1 MTNPQ
6 ERFTAVLEASGRGG
20 GHWVEVPF
28 DAKQVFGEARP
39 PVRGT
44 VNGTP
49 FRSRLMVYGGTTY
62 LGLTNAVRSEA
73 GIEVGATVAVVM
85 ERDDEP
91 RVVEVPEALARLLS
105 RDDAARAAFDRLA
118 FTHRKEYAQ
127 WIAEAK
133 RDETHDRRAVKAIA
147 MLRDGVAHP

>member
-1 MTNPQ
+1 MT
-6 ERFTAVLEASGRGG
+6 ERRFTAVLEASGRGG

-49 FRSRLMVYGGTTY
+49 FRSRLAVYSGTTY
-62 LGLTNAVRSEA
+62 LGLTKEVRTAA
-73 GIEVGATVAVVM
+73 GLDVGSTVAVAI
-85 ERDDEP
+85 ERDDAPREVEIPEP
-91 RVVEVPEALARLLS
+91 LARAL
-105 RDDAARAAFDRLA
+105 RHDQVAKAVFDKLA

-127 WIAEAK
+127 WIGEAK
-133 RDETHDRRAVKAIA
+133 RDDTRERRVVKAIE

>member
-1 MTNPQ
+1 MATARK
-6 ERFTAVLEASGRGG
+6 RFTAVLSESGRGG

-28 DAKQVFGEARP
+28 DAKEVFGEARP

-44 VNGTP
+44 VNGAP
-49 FRSRLMVYGGTTY
+49 YRSRLAVYGGTTY
-62 LGLTNAVRSEA
+62 LGLTKEVRSAA
-73 GIEVGATVAVVM
+73 GIEVGSKVAVVM
-85 ERDDEP
+85 EGDDARREVDVREP
-91 RVVEVPEALARLLS
+91 LARALG
-105 RDDAARAAFDRLA
+105 RDNAAKAAFDKLA

-133 RDETHDRRAVKAIA
+133 REDTRERRVAKAIE

>member
-1 MTNPQ
+1 MANPQ
-6 ERFTAVLEASGRGG
+6 RRFTAVLAASGRGG
-20 GHWVEVPF
+20 GQWVEVPF

-49 FRSRLMVYGGTTY
+49 FRSRLAVYGATTY
-62 LGLTNAVRSEA
+62 LGLTKAVRTAA
-73 GIEVGATVAVVM
+73 GIEVGATVTVAM
-85 ERDDEP
+85 ERDDAP
-91 RVVEVPEALARLLS
+91 RVVDVPEPLARALARDKTAS
-105 RDDAARAAFDRLA
+105 AAFDQLA

-133 RDETHDRRAVKAIA
+133 REETRERRVAKAIE

>member
-1 MTNPQ
+1 MSGQ
-6 ERFTAVLEASGRGG
+6 RFTAVLEASGRGG

-49 FRSRLMVYGGTTY
+49 FRSRLAVYSGATY
-62 LGLTNAVRSEA
+62 LGLTKEVRRAA
-73 GIEVGATVAVVM
+73 GLDVGSAVAVLI
-85 ERDDEP
+85 ERDDAPREVEIPEP
-91 RVVEVPEALARLLS
+91 LARALQNNQV
-105 RDDAARAAFDRLA
+105 AKAVFDKLA

-127 WIAEAK
+127 WIAEAQ
-133 RDETHDRRAVKAIA
+133 RDDTRRRRVVKAIK

>member
-1 MTNPQ
+1 MPNVQ
-6 ERFTAVLEASGRGG
+6 QRFTAVLEASGRSG

-49 FRSRLMVYGGTTY
+49 FRSRLAVYSGTTY
-62 LGLTNAVRSEA
+62 LGLTKAVRTAA
-73 GIEVGATVAVVM
+73 GIEVGATVTVVM
-85 ERDDEP
+85 ERDDAP
-91 RVVEVPEALARLLS
+91 RVVDVPEPLARALAR
-105 RDDAARAAFDRLA
+105 DKAASAAFDKLA
-118 FTHRKEYAQ
+118 FTHRKEYAE

-133 RDETHDRRAVKAIA
+133 RDETRERRAAKAIE

>member
-1 MTNPQ
+1 MANPQ
-6 ERFTAVLEASGRGG
+6 QRFTGVLAASGRGG

-39 PVRGT
+39 PVQGT

-49 FRSRLMVYGGTTY
+49 FRSRLAVYDGTTY
-62 LGLTNAVRSEA
+62 LGLTKAVRTAA
-73 GIEVGATVAVVM
+73 GIELGATVAVVM
-85 ERDDEP
+85 ERDDVP
-91 RVVEVPEALARLLS
+91 RVVDVPEPLARALARDTTAS
-105 RDDAARAAFDRLA
+105 AAFDQLA

-127 WIAEAK
+127 WVAEAK
-133 RDETHDRRAVKAIA
+133 REDTRERRVAKAIE

>member
-1 MTNPQ
+1 MTGK
-6 ERFTAVLEASGRGG
+6 RFTAVLEASGRGG

-28 DAKQVFGEARP
+28 DAKQAFGEARP

-49 FRSRLMVYGGTTY
+49 FRSRLAVYGGATY
-62 LGLTNAVRSEA
+62 LGLTKEVRTAA
-73 GIEVGATVAVVM
+73 GLEVGSKVAVVI
-85 ERDDEP
+85 ERDDSPREVEIPEP
-91 RVVEVPEALARLLS
+91 LARALK
-105 RDDAARAAFDRLA
+105 RDQAASAAFDKLA

-133 RDETHDRRAVKAIA
+133 RDETRERRVMKAIE
-147 MLRDGVAHP
+147 MLREGVAHP

>member
-1 MTNPQ
+1 MT
-6 ERFTAVLEASGRGG
+6 ERRFTAVLEASGRGG

-49 FRSRLMVYGGTTY
+49 FRSRLAVYSGTTY
-62 LGLTNAVRSEA
+62 LGLTKEVRTAA
-73 GIEVGATVAVVM
+73 GLDVGSKVAVAI
-85 ERDDEP
+85 ERDDAPREVEIPEP
-91 RVVEVPEALARLLS
+91 LARAL
-105 RDDAARAAFDRLA
+105 RHDQVAKAVFDKLA

-133 RDETHDRRAVKAIA
+133 RDDTRERRVVKAIE

>member
-1 MTNPQ
+1 M
-6 ERFTAVLEASGRGG
+6 
-20 GHWVEVPF
+20 EVPF
-28 DAKQVFGEARP
+28 DAKQVFGAARP

-49 FRSRLMVYGGTTY
+49 FRSRLAVYGGTTY
-62 LGLTNAVRSEA
+62 LGLTREVRSAA
-73 GIEVGATVAVVM
+73 GIEVGSKVAAVM
-85 ERDDEP
+85 ERDDAP
-91 RVVEVPEALARLLS
+91 REVDVPEPLARALG
-105 RDDAARAAFDRLA
+105 RDKTAKAAFDKLA

-133 RDETHDRRAVKAIA
+133 REDTRGRRVAKAVE